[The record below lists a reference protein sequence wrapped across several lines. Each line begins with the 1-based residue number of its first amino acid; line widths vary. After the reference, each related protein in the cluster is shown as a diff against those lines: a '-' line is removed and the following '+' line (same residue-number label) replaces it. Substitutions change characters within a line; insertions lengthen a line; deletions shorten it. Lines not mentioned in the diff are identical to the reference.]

1 MEGRLGAE
9 AEEAWKQ
16 TQKNP
21 QETINRLY
29 YMIIVADTYLSQLE
43 NPQVLILRW
52 KNG

>member
-9 AEEAWKQ
+9 EAWRQ

-21 QETINRLY
+21 QETINQLY
-29 YMIIVADTYLSQLE
+29 YTIGVADTYLSQVG

-52 KNG
+52 TKG

>member
-9 AEEAWKQ
+9 AEEAWRQ

-21 QETINRLY
+21 QETINQLY
-29 YMIIVADTYLSQLE
+29 YTIGVADNYLSQVG

-52 KNG
+52 TKG